1 VAHPKILAH
10 NHQDTQTLAKEDAGV
25 WQKDSLPKE
34 EDAAVAEGGKPQP
47 NYMW

>member
-1 VAHPKILAH
+1 
-10 NHQDTQTLAKEDAGV
+10 V

-34 EDAAVAEGGKPQP
+34 EDAAVAEAAEGGKPQP